1 MARVFRT
8 SKKVFLSSIP
18 LPSENHSDTRV
29 FGACVLQRRERRL
42 LRDGQPV
49 MVGARALDVLCVLVD
64 HAGEPVSKQQ
74 LFDLVWPGLVVEE
87 NNLQVHI
94 STLRRLLGADAIVA
108 VPGRG
113 YRFTLRSIDNS
124 PSANALDPAPSQ
136 GRASDL
142 PSYRRTIAV
151 LPFVDLNADPAQE
164 YFSDGLA
171 EDIISHLTRSP
182 W

>member
-1 MARVFRT
+1 MA
-8 SKKVFLSSIP
+8 L
-18 LPSENHSDTRV
+18 
-29 FGACVLQRRERRL
+29 AERPDRL
-42 LRDGQPV
+42 LTKNELLER
-49 MVGARALDVLCVLVD
+49 
-64 HAGEPVSKQQ
+64 
-74 LFDLVWPGLVVEE
+74 VWPGLVVEE

-142 PSYRRTIAV
+142 PSYCRTIAV